1 MGIKAAELSV
11 TCGAR
16 IIEKHFTLDKNQSDF
31 RDHQLSADPYE
42 LKALAKAVA
51 DAEKFF
57 GINDNDIAVCEKE
70 NATAVGRS
78 IASKRDISKGE
89 TISISDISWVALEMA

>member
-1 MGIKAAELSV
+1 M
-11 TCGAR
+11 
-16 IIEKHFTLDKNQSDF
+16 
-31 RDHQLSADPYE
+31 
-42 LKALAKAVA
+42 
-51 DAEKFF
+51 

-89 TISISDISWVALEMA
+89 TISISDISWVRPRNGLMPGEEHLIIGKKLSSPIYEGEFFSLTHFD